1 MKEEEQGHTDG
12 TDDGSLAII
21 LRGSHVWV
29 QLGVPLQ
36 LHTVAKMVG
45 NGNGHSDEFSRDE
58 GKKKSVR
65 NKSRKDSVEDR
76 SVDEDHR
83 MAGREGKTR
92 TGFVQRRGE
101 KVRRISKSSK
111 QL

>member
-1 MKEEEQGHTDG
+1 MKGEEQGHTDG

-45 NGNGHSDEFSRDE
+45 NGNGHSDEF
-58 GKKKSVR
+58 
-65 NKSRKDSVEDR
+65 
-76 SVDEDHR
+76 
-83 MAGREGKTR
+83 
-92 TGFVQRRGE
+92 
-101 KVRRISKSSK
+101 
-111 QL
+111 